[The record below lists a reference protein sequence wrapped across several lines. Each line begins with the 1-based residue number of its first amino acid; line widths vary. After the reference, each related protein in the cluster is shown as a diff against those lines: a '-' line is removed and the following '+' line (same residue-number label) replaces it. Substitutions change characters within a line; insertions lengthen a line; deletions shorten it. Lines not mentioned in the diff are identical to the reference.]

1 MSFVS
6 KIPAS
11 VNHGDEANAILNERR
26 IDFLMEN
33 VMANDDTPDLVVDA
47 IAQQYG
53 FSKERVEQY
62 REDILAMLMEL
73 PEKFRQSSKGQG
85 SSFVSANVDKDGKVW
100 TMNPV
105 YIEALFAAGMAIGRV
120 KFLLPRHMWDS
131 LQAGMPYYQITN
143 DVITLDE
150 ALNPDFVKNA
160 MQAMENMD
168 ESDKELVG
176 VMLDAL
182 QAQQPVKASATLAPE
197 RPAVRSLSD
206 IAAEIRR
213 DWKKPYFG
221 AVPYLDALSQLDS
234 INDSYGADDAKSMV
248 IYFLANAQTWRGDV
262 AKRVKA
268 ELKQMAGIK

>member
-6 KIPAS
+6 KIPTS
-11 VNHGDEANAILNERR
+11 VNRGDEVNPILNERR
-26 IDFLMEN
+26 IDFLMET
-33 VMANDDTPDLVVDA
+33 VMANDDPSDLVVDA

-62 REDILAMLMEL
+62 REDIVAMLMEL
-73 PEKFRQSSKGQG
+73 PEKFRQSSRGQG

-100 TMNPV
+100 TTNPV
-105 YIEALFAAGMAIGRV
+105 YIEALFAVGMAIGRV
-120 KFLLPRHMWDS
+120 KYLLPRSMWDS
-131 LQAGMPYYQITN
+131 LQAGLPYYQITN
-143 DVITLDE
+143 NVIPLDE
-150 ALNPDFVKNA
+150 ALHPDFVKNA
-160 MQAMENMD
+160 MQAMEKMS
-168 ESDKELVG
+168 ESDRELIRH
-176 VMLDAL
+176 MLNAV
-182 QAQQPVKASATLAPE
+182 QAQQPVGASATLAPE
-197 RPAVRSLSD
+197 RPAVRSLSA

-234 INDSYGADDAKSMV
+234 INDSFGADSAKEMV

-268 ELKQMAGIK
+268 ELKQIAGIK